1 MLSVWESHKD
11 QLYIQRFFILLLH
24 LLTSKQN
31 IEVNEESSLII
42 CSRLTGLGRQ
52 SNGTQ
57 DYQSSQD
64 LKAKIPEK

>member
-31 IEVNEESSLII
+31 IEVNEESRLIKFAAVSL
-42 CSRLTGLGRQ
+42 G
-52 SNGTQ
+52 
-57 DYQSSQD
+57 
-64 LKAKIPEK
+64 